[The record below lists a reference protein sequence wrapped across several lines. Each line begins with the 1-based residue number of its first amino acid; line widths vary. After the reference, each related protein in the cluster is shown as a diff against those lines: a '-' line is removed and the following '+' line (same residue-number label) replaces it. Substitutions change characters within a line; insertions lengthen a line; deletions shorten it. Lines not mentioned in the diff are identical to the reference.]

1 MVASTCVIPLQI
13 VSAVEL
19 VDACPS
25 GFPLDLIRLRVNG
38 ITASLSLFK
47 LVMAENLLRRAI
59 IIFRGSLPENAGF
72 QSSGQA
78 LILALESVDS
88 QLMLLGWNLR
98 GDTWS

>member
-1 MVASTCVIPLQI
+1 MADSTCVIPLQI

-59 IIFRGSLPENAGF
+59 
-72 QSSGQA
+72 QA
-78 LILALESVDS
+78 LISMPAPSSEIRRS
-88 QLMLLGWNLR
+88 QVENR
-98 GDTWS
+98 GR